1 MPVMR
6 KLLALLAL
14 AFAACATTTAP
25 DVQQETAAVSQTVD
39 AWHKAAADADEGR
52 YFGLMTADA
61 VFLGTDATER
71 WNAAGFREFAH
82 PYFAKGKAWTFVP
95 HDRHVMISPAG
106 DVAWFDEKLDS
117 ASYGDCRGSGRL
129 GLVDDDLG
137 QAVAVAQVD
146 EYEAAVVAPAMNPA
160 GNPNLTPGVPRAQLA
175 ARDLAV
181 RGGKAE
187 RCFRRDRAGLTHAP
201 HRTGTVAEPGRS
213 G

>member
-6 KLLALLAL
+6 KLLALLAI
-14 AFAACATTTAP
+14 AFAACATTTPP

-71 WNAAGFREFAH
+71 WNAASFREFAH

-117 ASYGDCRGSGRL
+117 ASYGDCRGSGVL
-129 GLVDDDLG
+129 
-137 QAVAVAQVD
+137 
-146 EYEAAVVAPAMNPA
+146 EKAAGGWRIAHY
-160 GNPNLTPGVPRAQLA
+160 NLTIPIPNALAKSVVQLIRD
-175 ARDLAV
+175 AR
-181 RGGKAE
+181 
-187 RCFRRDRAGLTHAP
+187 
-201 HRTGTVAEPGRS
+201 
-213 G
+213 